1 MCTSASR
8 ANGVKAKEEPK
19 KQEFTGKA
27 EIDGFEFNE
36 WSRGDRI
43 YYGEISKR
51 RRNGLIPSEGYID
64 MDTGEIV
71 KEGNW
76 AGYEAAQKF
85 LATYD
90 HQTPRYKAEREKA
103 EKQKKISAEVEKK
116 LSTGTTKF
124 SGDEIDS
131 MSVEQA
137 RKAFVAMRKAQLVES
152 GYSSDDFSKTR
163 AAYNMERMRGTDSEL
178 YKLREWLKAAKN
190 PYKRSE

>member
-1 MCTSASR
+1 MGGRGSSS
-8 ANGVKAKEEPK
+8 GKAGRGHSES
-19 KQEFTGKA
+19 KQQFTGRA

-43 YYGEISKR
+43 YYGDISNR

-71 KEGNW
+71 KQGNW
-76 AGYEAAQKF
+76 AGYEAAKKF
-85 LATYD
+85 LETYD
-90 HQTPRYKAEREKA
+90 YQTPGYKAKQEKAERA
-103 EKQKKISAEVEKK
+103 KKISADVEKK
-116 LSTGTTKF
+116 LNSGISKF

-152 GYSSDDFSKTR
+152 GHSSDDFSKTK
-163 AAYNMERMRGTDSEL
+163 AAYNMERMRGSDSEL

-190 PYKRSE
+190 PYKRR